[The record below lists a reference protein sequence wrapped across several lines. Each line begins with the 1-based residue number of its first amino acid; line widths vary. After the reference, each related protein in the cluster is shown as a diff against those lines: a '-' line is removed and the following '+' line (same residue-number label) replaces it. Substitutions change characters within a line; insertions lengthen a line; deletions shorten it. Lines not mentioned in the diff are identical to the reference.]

1 MDINVTAPG
10 AIIALGLIY
19 LKSNNEYVWLV
30 SVSSLLHM
38 RMHVFIYC
46 NFIPSENVY
55 CRIKSYLRIVASWLS
70 APETPVLAEF
80 VRPDFLML
88 KVSQY

>member
-30 SVSSLLHM
+30 SVSSSLHM
-38 RMHVFIYC
+38 HALYLFTVISYQVRMY
-46 NFIPSENVY
+46 
-55 CRIKSYLRIVASWLS
+55 IV
-70 APETPVLAEF
+70 VLN
-80 VRPDFLML
+80 LI
-88 KVSQY
+88 